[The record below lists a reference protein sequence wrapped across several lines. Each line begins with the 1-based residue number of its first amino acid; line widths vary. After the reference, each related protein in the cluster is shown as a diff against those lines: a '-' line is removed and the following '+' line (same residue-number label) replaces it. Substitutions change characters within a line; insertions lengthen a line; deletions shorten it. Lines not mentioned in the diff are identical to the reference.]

1 MKVYVAGCISE
12 HARED
17 NNAKAFNER
26 TAKLRALG
34 HEVANPI
41 ELDKAAK
48 LEGAA
53 TQGEWNQA
61 LIRDIH
67 IVLDVDAITL
77 LPGWER
83 SDGGEVEYFVATK
96 LGKLI
101 LDEYGQIVPPQ
112 NILEKANS
120 ITGGYLPQTLGH
132 PVNDLLRTSEL
143 WTVFLK
149 DKLKPAE
156 IIKPQD
162 VALMGILKKV
172 GREKERHR
180 DKNLL
185 DIVGNARCIEIVR
198 TNNQNIRK
206 V

>member
-1 MKVYVAGCISE
+1 MRVYVAGSISE

-17 NNAKAFNER
+17 NNSKAFAER

-34 HEVANPI
+34 HEVINPI
-41 ELDKAAK
+41 ELDKESK

-53 TQGEWNQA
+53 TQNEWNAA
-61 LIRDIH
+61 LIRDIL
-67 IVLDVDAITL
+67 IVVKCDAITL

-83 SDGGEVEYFVATK
+83 SDGGEVEVFNATK
-96 LGKLI
+96 LGKLFI
-101 LDEYGQIVPPQ
+101 DEGGQIVPKQ

-120 ITGGYLPQTLGH
+120 ITGGYLPKTMGH
-132 PVNDLLRTSEL
+132 PVNDLQRTAEL
-143 WTVFLK
+143 WSVFLGI
-149 DKLKPAE
+149 P
-156 IIKPQD
+156 IKAQD
-162 VALMGILKKV
+162 VALMGILKKT

-185 DIVGNARCIEIVR
+185 DIAGNARCIEILR
-198 TNNQNIRK
+198 QENQDIRK